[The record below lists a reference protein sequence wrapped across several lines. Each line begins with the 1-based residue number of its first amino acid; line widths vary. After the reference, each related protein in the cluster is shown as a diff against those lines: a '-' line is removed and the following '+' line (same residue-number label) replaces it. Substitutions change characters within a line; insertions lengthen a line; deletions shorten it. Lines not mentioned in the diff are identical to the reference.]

1 MFCRFSN
8 LFTSAKFDIP
18 LNPDTTVDFFQFPNR
33 LFNIVVFRDERTVNV
48 TAVVDFSLVLNASDT
63 ALVAA
68 HKDRRFEVR
77 LNTRNDKYML
87 IQNFNVTFLDGHNTS
102 IATVGNG
109 SNSMDMDV
117 FYNCGD
123 LSLDYVVSDLLNG
136 PNY

>member
-1 MFCRFSN
+1 MRVFCRFSN

-63 ALVAA
+63 ALIAA
-68 HKDRRFEVR
+68 YKDRRFEVR

-87 IQNFNVTFLDGHNTS
+87 I
-102 IATVGNG
+102 
-109 SNSMDMDV
+109 
-117 FYNCGD
+117 
-123 LSLDYVVSDLLNG
+123 
-136 PNY
+136 